1 MPIAR
6 SSLAELEAAI
16 ARAEIRLARRHLVL
30 VLRAAA
36 GLDTTRA
43 EAKLRRARAARR
55 LAGAT
60 VSVPSL
66 PAGMGRGLWLGNFDS
81 GQARSGAPG
90 HGQRQGLQRFVAIP

>member
-16 ARAEIRLARRHLVL
+16 ARAEIRLARRHLAL

-43 EAKLRRARAARR
+43 EAKLRRARG
-55 LAGAT
+55 LPPCGSDGLCPFSVGGHGPGAT
-60 VSVPSL
+60 
-66 PAGMGRGLWLGNFDS
+66 ARG
-81 GQARSGAPG
+81 
-90 HGQRQGLQRFVAIP
+90 